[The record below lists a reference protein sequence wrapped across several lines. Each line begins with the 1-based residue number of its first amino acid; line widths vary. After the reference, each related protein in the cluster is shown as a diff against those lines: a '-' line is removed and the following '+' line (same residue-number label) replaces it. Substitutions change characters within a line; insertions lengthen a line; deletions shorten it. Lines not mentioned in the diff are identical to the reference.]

1 MSAQRA
7 DLILIVEDNPE
18 ISDLLAHQA
27 LEAVGYRTELAMN
40 AATAIARVRKNPPDA
55 IIVDLSLPG
64 LSGKDLIAACSAQGV
79 QAPVIVVA
87 RSGAEK
93 DIIQAFRLG
102 AADYLQYPMGEAEII
117 HVVERVLEQVHARRE
132 RDRLAAQFQKANQEL
147 QQRVLELTTLY
158 DIGKIVVSTTDQVL
172 LFEKILDGAAHVTW
186 SDYGWFLLWDE
197 SKRKFLLSAQRNLP
211 ESYKARL
218 NSPWDEEVGAQ
229 VALSGKPLCLS
240 GEAVKKYKISNLGE
254 SLMIVPVK
262 AQKLVIGLLA
272 VMRKKPVAFTTDE
285 QRLME
290 LVADYASISIVNARL
305 FRAVEERALSLQT
318 LADES
323 QAREK
328 IANAILQA
336 VKTEIIP
343 PLEQMNSN
351 LDRISKSQAVKV
363 DASVWRALAA
373 IEEKTSLLTQVADS
387 ISPLPLSTARRNKGK
402 TNLNELMW
410 ESVHRHE
417 IYSMKHDLTIS
428 VELPA
433 DPLFMKIDT
442 VQLSYVMDGL
452 ISNAIR
458 FSTPGGVVTVRME
471 LIGTDK
477 VHILVKDTGSGMD
490 AYQLK
495 HLFEPAEINQDP
507 ISFGKRFGGLGI
519 SMNLV
524 KEIVQLLGGE
534 IRAESKLGKGSSLH
548 IQLPLSK

>member
-1 MSAQRA
+1 MTAQRA

-55 IIVDLSLPG
+55 IIVNLSLPG

-132 RDRLAAQFQKANQEL
+132 RDRLATQFQKANQEL

-158 DIGKIVVSTTDQVL
+158 DIGKIVVSTTDQMS

-218 NSPWDEEVGAQ
+218 NSPWDDEVGAQ

-290 LVADYASISIVNARL
+290 LVADYASISVVNARL

-343 PLEQMNSN
+343 PLDQINSN

-373 IEEKTSLLTQVADS
+373 IEEKISLLTQVTDS

-417 IYSMKHDLTIS
+417 TFSRKHDLTIS
-428 VELPA
+428 VDLPA
-433 DPLFMKIDT
+433 EPLFMKIDT

-458 FSTPGGVVTVRME
+458 FSPPGGVVTVRME
-471 LIGTDK
+471 LIGSDK

-495 HLFEPAEINQDP
+495 HLFEPAEIDQDP

-524 KEIVQLLGGE
+524 KEIIQLLGGE